1 MNVLKIIRSFY
12 RDQHVTIQEK
22 AVSLFILNSILCIGF
37 LSLGIVR
44 IIDGSIIL
52 GALEGLVSLILALF
66 AFGIV
71 RGYFKLVSTGTVIL
85 FSLAAAGLFFLRNIS
100 TSNDI
105 YIHSTYMIPVYI
117 TLPLLAYATA
127 QVLGVT
133 FFGLLAHSGHFF
145 LRVRPQLAAAGLSA
159 SLTEYIV
166 SLLLMAF
173 TGFFVY
179 QVFKMQQRSL
189 SSLNSAAQQAR
200 FQYDRIKAL
209 IDNAGNAFNLGED
222 LQKHAE
228 NNSKIAESISESIAD
243 MKEGVSALLQD
254 ALSTANISDQIGA
267 SMGSMKDEMTTQTE
281 AIDGSSSAAEEISV
295 QVRTITDSATK
306 KQKVIDD
313 LVKAAENGA
322 DKVSETTD
330 SYRRIART
338 SEGMLEIIEVIEG
351 VAERTNLLAMNAAI
365 EAAHA
370 GEAGKGFAVVAEEI
384 RKLAEETNENSH
396 TIRNSLEENRN
407 LMNTTAETGEQ
418 LQQSF
423 QDIINSVKE
432 VKEALTEMI
441 SGMQE
446 LNAGQEVIEKAV
458 RNLSGINTS
467 VNDSLQQ
474 MEADIKSGMGNIDNI
489 NDRVKSLEERIR
501 RVTELSS
508 TILTESEKLEK
519 IGDENIRNFQSLQK
533 DMKNFQTETGTE

>member
-1 MNVLKIIRSFY
+1 MNVLKMIRSFY
-12 RDQHVTIQEK
+12 RDEHVTIQEK

-44 IIDGSIIL
+44 IIDGSILL
-52 GALEGLVSLILALF
+52 GALEGLVSVILALF
-66 AFGIV
+66 AVGIV
-71 RGYFKLVSTGTVIL
+71 KGFFKLVSTGTVIL
-85 FSLAAAGLFFLRNIS
+85 FSLAAAGLFFLRTIA
-100 TSNDI
+100 TPNDI

-117 TLPLLAYATA
+117 TLPLLAYATP

-133 FFGLLAHSGHFF
+133 FFGLLAHTGHFF
-145 LRVRPQLAAAGLSA
+145 LRVRPQLLVAGLPP

-189 SSLNSAAQQAR
+189 SSLNTAAQQAR

-209 IDNAGNAFNLGED
+209 IDNAGNAFNVGEE

-228 NNSKIAESISESIAD
+228 HNSKIAESISGSIAE

-254 ALSTANISDQIGA
+254 ALSTANISDQIGT

-330 SYRRIART
+330 SYRRIAQT
-338 SEGMLEIIEVIEG
+338 SAGMLEIIEVIEG

-423 QDIINSVKE
+423 QDIINSVME
-432 VKEALTEMI
+432 VKESLTEMI

-474 MEADIKSGMGNIDNI
+474 MEADIKSGMGNINSI
-489 NDRVKSLEERIR
+489 SDRVKSLEEQIK
-501 RVTELSS
+501 RVTELSA
-508 TILTESEKLEK
+508 TIVTESEKLEK